1 MPDGRGAKFGPVRT
15 IPAPTDERINGPMA
29 TPASSIQ
36 LPNSPPPR
44 GLKITEIFTSVQGES
59 SLVGWPT
66 VFVRLTGCPLR
77 CRWCDTPYSF
87 QGGDWMEIDAIVE
100 RVLAAG
106 VGHVCVT
113 GGEPL
118 SQKRCIELL
127 RALCNADLT
136 VSLETSGAVSIAD
149 VDPRVIKVMD
159 LKAPGSHEVERNDWS
174 NLALLQPHDQIKIVI
189 ADRVDFEWAVAQVR
203 DRELGRWQ
211 ILFSPVWG
219 ELQPKTLAEWI
230 LAERAPVRLQLQTH
244 KYLWGEAP
252 GR

>member
-1 MPDGRGAKFGPVRT
+1 
-15 IPAPTDERINGPMA
+15 MA
-29 TPASSIQ
+29 TPLSSMQ
-36 LPNSPPPR
+36 SPESPHAR
-44 GLKITEIFTSVQGES
+44 GLKITEIFTSIQGES
-59 SLVGWPT
+59 DLVGWPT

-87 QGGDWMEIDAIVE
+87 QGGEWMEISAIVD
-100 RVLAAG
+100 RVCEVG

-118 SQKRCIELL
+118 SQKRCLDLL
-127 RALCNADLT
+127 SALCEAGLT
-136 VSLETSGAVSIAD
+136 VSLETSGALSVAD

-159 LKAPGSHEVERNDWS
+159 LKAPGSEETERNDWD
-174 NLALLQPHDQIKIVI
+174 NLEFLQPHDQIKIVI
-189 ADRVDFEWAVAQVR
+189 ADRDDFDWALARVR
-203 DRELGRWQ
+203 EHGLDRWQ

-219 ELQPKTLAEWI
+219 ELHPRTLAEWI

-252 GR
+252 GH